1 VKIAMARIFK
11 VKRTLL
17 MMHSPFG
24 VERIAISSSFLEMKP
39 NSFG

>member
-1 VKIAMARIFK
+1 MEATVKVKMAMARMFK

-24 VERIAISSSFLEMKP
+24 VEA
-39 NSFG
+39 